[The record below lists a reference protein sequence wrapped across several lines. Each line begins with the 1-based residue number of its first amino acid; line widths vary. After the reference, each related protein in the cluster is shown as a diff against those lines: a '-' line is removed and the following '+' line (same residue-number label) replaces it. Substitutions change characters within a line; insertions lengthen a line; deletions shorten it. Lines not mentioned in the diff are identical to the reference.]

1 MREKLKNDLLRMMDK
16 NVDVDTLRKLEPQI
30 ETILSDYEVEKRN
43 TEIIL
48 YGYDVT
54 ETVETYIVSKKI
66 SGLSDKTLYLYLM
79 VLTDFFRT
87 VLKKPE

>member
-48 YGYDVT
+48 YGSDVP

-79 VLTDFFRT
+79 VLTDFIRN
-87 VLKKPE
+87 VQ